1 MKNRGKMS
9 VRAEVVFR
17 EVAAHF
23 SEADWKLLDEEQKK
37 SYIDVMKDVHQYLV
51 SLAPRTVTP
60 DILLVIKKEEEAYDW
75 KPCSSVKSELEN
87 TAASPV
93 ITSVFSIKEEPS
105 PLDVDAEESRI
116 NQEKTNARDCNV
128 KRIHVGN
135 HEMDIEMATGRGMA
149 EIKRRTEHE
158 TARSEGASKSLIPRN
173 TLEMLK
179 TGSTQKPV
187 AGISSPADQE
197 CLDNLHLQEE
207 RPAADQ
213 SDKDNQHGEDMPPE
227 NMEEQSLEECKLP
240 SGKRKPTSYCEGES
254 LILQKKKPVIVRK
267 TTYISETGEA
277 EGPHLESDKW
287 NTSQSNSWQLG
298 ASQEEVPP
306 CSSPL
311 HDMTLVPNIDPTNL
325 FANSLS
331 SHMWNNTLEEI
342 SGTSSMSTSFH
353 EWPSTLGGLEGGR
366 GTGAFSKNVWNSTL
380 EEIAGSSSGSVSYC
394 TAWRNTLDKGTD
406 GSNGT
411 KLGLNAC
418 RSTLEEEAVGISAI
432 VPGQSFLES
441 TLDKSAGSRCGNA
454 HRVEKEKTSSKN
466 IANSDEFRLGCDTKI
481 QMDQPDTGI
490 RDFLSDLNQEQRQT
504 IRSFMRVLLNVI
516 DQEPILPQFISPLLP
531 PQLHSPQLLPV
542 QPHPIQPLPVQTNSI
557 HLNSIKLPVP
567 PPSVQPNT
575 VQLRCLP
582 PHSVLS
588 QSFHPKS
595 KQLQTVQPHS
605 VQLQSLPSH
614 SLQPRSVQPQYIRPL
629 SNQTQSI
636 QPHSGQAHSIQL
648 HAAKQQSAS
657 PLSVLPQCFLP
668 QSALSPAI
676 CKTSYL
682 QGSTTALK
690 APLIVDPTLPERFA
704 SVTVDKQHLR
714 RLLMAAD
721 GRVKKHAAF
730 LLNGLIK
737 LLFKKEELARSDGL
751 GLRGKKSNS
760 LDQVKVDAMREFLHS
775 KCLERKWNHLD
786 GNRFT
791 RIITNKISNARRDLK
806 QGNKCHLDSK
816 AKPQAAYR
824 SEKMLHCSSSGA
836 GPATPPLQ
844 ALSCNQGKAERTLS
858 KGDSF

>member
-51 SLAPRTVTP
+51 SLGCTIVNSHVFTRIRTEEEDLQGHQDARRENRYNNSSMSPRTVTP

-187 AGISSPADQE
+187 A
-197 CLDNLHLQEE
+197 
-207 RPAADQ
+207 
-213 SDKDNQHGEDMPPE
+213 
-227 NMEEQSLEECKLP
+227 
-240 SGKRKPTSYCEGES
+240 
-254 LILQKKKPVIVRK
+254 
-267 TTYISETGEA
+267 
-277 EGPHLESDKW
+277 
-287 NTSQSNSWQLG
+287 
-298 ASQEEVPP
+298 
-306 CSSPL
+306 
-311 HDMTLVPNIDPTNL
+311 
-325 FANSLS
+325 
-331 SHMWNNTLEEI
+331 
-342 SGTSSMSTSFH
+342 
-353 EWPSTLGGLEGGR
+353 
-366 GTGAFSKNVWNSTL
+366 
-380 EEIAGSSSGSVSYC
+380 
-394 TAWRNTLDKGTD
+394 
-406 GSNGT
+406 
-411 KLGLNAC
+411 
-418 RSTLEEEAVGISAI
+418 
-432 VPGQSFLES
+432 
-441 TLDKSAGSRCGNA
+441 
-454 HRVEKEKTSSKN
+454 
-466 IANSDEFRLGCDTKI
+466 
-481 QMDQPDTGI
+481 
-490 RDFLSDLNQEQRQT
+490 DFLSDLNQEQRQT